1 MRTRLRLGSVTWSRL
16 LTSQGL
22 PLGKWLQPPGLAQS
36 LQVLYSSRLS
46 SPKSHCPLTLLSSAA
61 ARFCFHVQTLFS
73 EGPSADADLTSSSS
87 TPARPPQPDF
97 HPHLPRR
104 LCEVTGDLN
113 PCHQLHGQF

>member
-46 SPKSHCPLTLLSSAA
+46 SPQEPLSS
-61 ARFCFHVQTLFS
+61 
-73 EGPSADADLTSSSS
+73 DLTILSSG
-87 TPARPPQPDF
+87 PF
-97 HPHLPRR
+97 LLPRADTFLR
-104 LCEVTGDLN
+104 RPIC
-113 PCHQLHGQF
+113 